1 MSAVK
6 FCAKS
11 HNRIVAAMSRVAK
24 KPVQLPNGVTV
35 DYNKRVLSVKGPLG
49 EESLTLS
56 DGVDLEIKENTLYLS
71 AERAEEDKSI
81 AAASGLMRALINNM
95 VTGVSKGFEKDM
107 EIVGVGY
114 RVTQQGKDVQFQ
126 IGFSHPVIF
135 SPPKGISIEVV
146 ETTKFKVKGVNK
158 QEVGQVAADIR
169 KLRPPEPY
177 KGKGIRYKDE
187 RVRKKAGK
195 TGK

>member
-1 MSAVK
+1 
-6 FCAKS
+6 
-11 HNRIVAAMSRVAK
+11 MSRVAK